1 MKYTQLTIASCAAL
15 LVSNVALAA
24 PVKFKAADANA
35 DGFVDAA
42 EFAKSG
48 GKQELTKLDKDKDGK
63 LSKKEYSVVLEEE
76 CE

>member
-1 MKYTQLTIASCAAL
+1 MKYKQLTIAACAAL
-15 LVSNVALAA
+15 LVSTAALAA
-24 PVKFKAADANA
+24 PIKFKAADVNA

-48 GKQELTKLDKDKDGK
+48 VKQELTKLDKDKDGK